1 MGGGKVGNRME
12 IEDVKKNKEVQELGK
27 FSVEEYNVKIQKEKG
42 KEMIVKFLEV
52 VEGQM
57 QVVAGYKYYLKFVYV
72 LNVVAEII
80 LEQSIQSLDIKFHY
94 LREKEKLIEGMTH
107 KIDFLHTV
115 LANMKM
121 RTLRAKRRAA
131 FTRCKFLKF
140 IKDISGQHLLRYVG
154 VLEPHLPSKDS
165 VSYVSQVLHQ
175 LSKTLISSKIVI
187 MRHPHCILHQVNCG
201 PTHNHAPVKG
211 GLERNSVQMK
221 NVLLSDMSISSSKT
235 VSGITDTFAKGKEL
249 ISSFYKRWTLSK
261 TTNGYGLYGHNSNQ
275 FPSTTTEVHK
285 RILNDAI
292 DDRVVNRAIAMVTAA
307 TMVMRQKE
315 SRMSDTRFMDNG
327 K

>member
-57 QVVAGYKYYLKFVYV
+57 QVVAGYKYYLKVNATKNEMPKIFDAVVFVKPWDRSKELLEFV
-72 LNVVAEII
+72 PHKII

-175 LSKTLISSKIVI
+175 LSKPLSAVK
-187 MRHPHCILHQVNCG
+187 MRHHEVNCG

-235 VSGITDTFAKGKEL
+235 VSGITDTFAKGKSGGIG
-249 ISSFYKRWTLSK
+249 ISVL
-261 TTNGYGLYGHNSNQ
+261 
-275 FPSTTTEVHK
+275 P
-285 RILNDAI
+285 I
-292 DDRVVNRAIAMVTAA
+292 VT
-307 TMVMRQKE
+307 R
-315 SRMSDTRFMDNG
+315 
-327 K
+327 

>member
-42 KEMIVKFLEV
+42 NEMIVKFLEV
-52 VEGQM
+52 VE
-57 QVVAGYKYYLKFVYV
+57 
-72 LNVVAEII
+72 EII

-175 LSKTLISSKIVI
+175 LSKPLSAVK
-187 MRHPHCILHQVNCG
+187 MRHHEVNCG

-235 VSGITDTFAKGKEL
+235 VSGITDTFAKGKSGGIG
-249 ISSFYKRWTLSK
+249 ISVL
-261 TTNGYGLYGHNSNQ
+261 
-275 FPSTTTEVHK
+275 P
-285 RILNDAI
+285 I
-292 DDRVVNRAIAMVTAA
+292 VT
-307 TMVMRQKE
+307 R
-315 SRMSDTRFMDNG
+315 
-327 K
+327 